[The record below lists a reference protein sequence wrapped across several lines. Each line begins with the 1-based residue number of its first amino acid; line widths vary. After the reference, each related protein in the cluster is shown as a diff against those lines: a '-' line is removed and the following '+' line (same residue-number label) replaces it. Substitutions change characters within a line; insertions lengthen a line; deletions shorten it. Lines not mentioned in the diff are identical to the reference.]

1 MTSEHKPDQAVAGT
15 HDKHGTATHKKDG
28 AGAHNT
34 GTASHGAMGDVK
46 RYAKAFWHF
55 LWHEDSVAS
64 WVANVIVAFVLI
76 KFIVYPVLGLVLGTQ
91 YPIVAVVSESME
103 HQGTFDDW
111 WESDCRVA
119 DGMIPQSTLY
129 GKYRIDR
136 DTFRTFPMRNGFN
149 KGDLMLLVSA
159 DGAKTGDVLV
169 FAAPG
174 FNDPIIHRIVERRE
188 NGDKASFDTKGDH
201 NCGQSA
207 FERGIGEERVF
218 GKAALRIPLLGWIK
232 IGFVKLVGYVIG
244 GR

>member
-1 MTSEHKPDQAVAGT
+1 MTHEQKSDSKPHDAHKNAE
-15 HDKHGTATHKKDG
+15 DG
-28 AGAHNT
+28 LGK
-34 GTASHGAMGDVK
+34 VK
-46 RYAKAFWHF
+46 RYAQRFWHF

-64 WVANVIVAFVLI
+64 WIANVIVAFVLI

-91 YPIVAVVSESME
+91 FPIVAVVSESME

-111 WESDCRVA
+111 WESDCRMA
-119 DGMIPQSTLY
+119 DGTIPQSALY
-129 GKYRIDR
+129 GKYSIDH
-136 DTFRTFPMRNGFN
+136 DTFRTFPMKNGFN

-159 DGAKTGDVLV
+159 KNAKTGDVLV

-174 FNDPIIHRIVERRE
+174 FADPIIHRVVEQRE
-188 NGDKASFDTKGDH
+188 NGDKTFFDTKGDH

-207 FERGIGEERVF
+207 FERGIGQERVF

-232 IGFVKLVGYVIG
+232 IGFVNLIGYVIG